1 MPVLTPHGMLTAAQF
16 RSQPPEPDAVRSGP
30 FTYGSNGLC
39 VDEYKRDPWDYLEVR
54 AGFFEIPWIVAQLR
68 LWGVP
73 FRDTDAEEVLRAKLK
88 NAVGSIKDKGASP
101 AVKAIEASLKDQFAK
116 KMEEYEEA
124 RLEWRRDWFSKE
136 KTPFEE
142 ANFDPEL
149 FIAKYFLTGLH
160 GLPDKTKQKTPM
172 ILEYSVSNERNLI
185 LAVRKVPGLSIHTK
199 KFTTIIGWEE
209 SIPAAMKELFGALCR
224 HQRRLSGNLATAEAE
239 FDVDMFLAKYFL
251 KANGEPDL
259 RKTKLPI
266 NVSPRPYGALPY
278 LQERVE
284 RIPGLHMASSKAISM
299 FGRDSYF
306 IGWDLDKINERVRSA
321 DEKAAKEEAQS
332 NARAEAR
339 AKKDE
344 ERREKEA
351 KKAKEKKAAL
361 FKPHTDFMATL
372 GPAPPSGEFTLADIA
387 GSYLVQSEDM
397 QYTLWVEKWDRLEMH
412 IQPPKSPHG
421 VVACM
426 NFGFVKGMMLFA
438 LSAQSLRDFVEEMTV
453 DPNRPSEEN
462 REPTPDAEV
471 TVPGTRKR
479 KRKSAQKPKGP
490 LPPISRIFGGIGP
503 QARRVFFRWVG
514 EEPKGKKFEVPAG
527 VDQASNCGYLD
538 FEPSRGVARGKLAY
552 FPHFFGKHKVGL
564 NLYKVSSEPREEPL
578 RKWSDYQS
586 PPNPVG
592 SNN

>member
-1 MPVLTPHGMLTAAQF
+1 
-16 RSQPPEPDAVRSGP
+16 
-30 FTYGSNGLC
+30 
-39 VDEYKRDPWDYLEVR
+39 
-54 AGFFEIPWIVAQLR
+54 
-68 LWGVP
+68 
-73 FRDTDAEEVLRAKLK
+73 
-88 NAVGSIKDKGASP
+88 
-101 AVKAIEASLKDQFAK
+101 VKAIEASLKGEYAK

-124 RLEWRRDWFSKE
+124 RLEWRRYWFTKQ

-142 ANFDPEL
+142 ADFDPEL
-149 FIAKYFLTGLH
+149 FIAKYFLTRLH
-160 GLPDKTKQKTPM
+160 GSPDKTKQKTPM
-172 ILEYSVSNERNLI
+172 ILEHSVINERNLR
-185 LAVRKVPGLSIHTK
+185 LAVRKVPGLSMHTN

-209 SIPAAMKELFGALCR
+209 SIPAAMKELFETLCR
-224 HQRRLSGNLATAEAE
+224 QQRRLSGNLATAEAE

-266 NVSPRPYGALPY
+266 NVSPRSYGALPY

-284 RIPGLHMASSKAISM
+284 KIPGLHIATLKSTGF
-299 FGRDSYF
+299 FGQDSYF
-306 IGWDLDKINERVRSA
+306 IGWDLDKINNRIRAAE
-321 DEKAAKEEAQS
+321 EKAAKEKAQ
-332 NARAEAR
+332 NEAR
-339 AKKDE
+339 AAARAIKDK
-344 ERREKEA
+344 ERSLKMQ
-351 KKAKEKKAAL
+351 KKAEEKKAAL
-361 FKPHTDFMATL
+361 FKPHNDFMAIL
-372 GPAPPSGEFTLADIA
+372 GASPPSGEFTLADIT
-387 GSYLVQSEDM
+387 GSYLVQSQDM

-453 DPNRPSEEN
+453 DPNSRPNEEE

-471 TVPGTRKR
+471 TMPGTRKR
-479 KRKSAQKPKGP
+479 KRKSAQKPKGS
-490 LPPISRIFGGIGP
+490 LPPISRIFGGVGP

-552 FPHFFGKHKVGL
+552 FPPFFGKHKVAL
-564 NLYKVSSEPREEPL
+564 SLYRVSSEPREEPS

-586 PPNPVG
+586 PPNAVG
-592 SNN
+592 SNS